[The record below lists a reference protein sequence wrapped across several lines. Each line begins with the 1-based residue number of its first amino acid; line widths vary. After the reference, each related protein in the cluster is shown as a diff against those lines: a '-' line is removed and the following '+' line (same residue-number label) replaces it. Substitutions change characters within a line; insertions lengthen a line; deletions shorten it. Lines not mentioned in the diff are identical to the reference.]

1 MEEDGVDADAGEAGR
16 RGRRGDGDSGK
27 TVRGFGGAV
36 LVRRGRGSSGRGPA
50 SAWSRTGGR
59 APVGR
64 QEGAGSAREVT
75 ATPRRRWGD
84 GIGGLPRSRS
94 GKGEREEW
102 DEWGGI
108 GGAAGVRVSVSGP
121 RGLSGVAGWA
131 WWVGPVGLM
140 ACWARASGGSFLFVS
155 FLFCF
160 VFVSYC
166 FIFL

>member
-1 MEEDGVDADAGEAGR
+1 MRKRAGTTASR
-16 RGRRGDGDSGK
+16 RQSGD
-27 TVRGFGGAV
+27 AV

-102 DEWGGI
+102 ERMGATWGWGLGFQGDKVEWE
-108 GGAAGVRVSVSGP
+108 GP
-121 RGLSGVAGWA
+121 A
-131 WWVGPVGLM
+131 GPVGWSGGPS
-140 ACWARASGGSFLFVS
+140 ACWAEA
-155 FLFCF
+155 
-160 VFVSYC
+160 
-166 FIFL
+166 

>member
-1 MEEDGVDADAGEAGR
+1 MEEDGVDVDAGEAGR
-16 RGRRGDGDSGK
+16 RGRRGGSVSGK

-102 DEWGGI
+102 ERMGATWGWGLGFQGDKVEWE
-108 GGAAGVRVSVSGP
+108 GP
-121 RGLSGVAGWA
+121 A
-131 WWVGPVGLM
+131 GPVGWSGGPS
-140 ACWARASGGSFLFVS
+140 ACWAEA
-155 FLFCF
+155 
-160 VFVSYC
+160 
-166 FIFL
+166 